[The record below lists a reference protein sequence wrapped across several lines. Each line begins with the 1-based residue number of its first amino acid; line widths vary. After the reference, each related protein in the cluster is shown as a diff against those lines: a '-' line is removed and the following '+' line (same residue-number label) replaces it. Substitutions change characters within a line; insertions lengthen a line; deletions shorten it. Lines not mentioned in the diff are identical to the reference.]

1 MEHGSDWQ
9 DGVEMAHPKNFAEA
23 ASEGVQHQRAV
34 GIDDAF
40 GMASRARRE
49 AHRRAVVFI
58 DLRILEIIAG
68 FSEQLLVVQQSL
80 GYAATTVRNDKH
92 FFERRV
98 GTELL
103 VNRQEDI
110 VNQQEAVAGMPGDGG
125 NFMGMEPEVQGMQ
138 NAAGARHAEE
148 SFEMA
153 GVVPHHGGH
162 AVAGLQSEFR

>member
-9 DGVEMAHPKNFAEA
+9 DGVEMAHPKNFAEV

-40 GMASRARRE
+40 GTASRSRRE

-58 DLRILEIIAG
+58 DPRIWEIITG
-68 FSEQLLVVQQSL
+68 FREQLLVVQQFL
-80 GYAATTVRNDKH
+80 GYVATTIRNDKH

-103 VNRQEDI
+103 VNWQEDKI
-110 VNQQEAVAGMPGDGG
+110 GRE
-125 NFMGMEPEVQGMQ
+125 
-138 NAAGARHAEE
+138 
-148 SFEMA
+148 
-153 GVVPHHGGH
+153 
-162 AVAGLQSEFR
+162 

>member
-1 MEHGSDWQ
+1 MTPLEWPVVPDVKHI
-9 DGVEMAHPKNFAEA
+9 A
-23 ASEGVQHQRAV
+23 
-34 GIDDAF
+34 
-40 GMASRARRE
+40 
-49 AHRRAVVFI
+49 AVVFV
-58 DLRILEIIAG
+58 DLRISEIIAG
-68 FSEQLLVVQQSL
+68 FSEQLLVVQKSV
-80 GYAATTVRNDKH
+80 GYAPTTIRNDNH
-92 FFERRV
+92 FFEGRA

-103 VNRQEDI
+103 VNWQEHI
-110 VNQQEAVAGMPGDGG
+110 VNQQEAIAGMPGDGG

>member
-34 GIDDAF
+34 GIDDTF

-58 DLRILEIIAG
+58 DLGILEIIAG

-125 NFMGMEPEVQGMQ
+125 NFMGMEPEVQGTSRWPEWFHIMEATRSPGC
-138 NAAGARHAEE
+138 NPSFVNPAASRRAR
-148 SFEMA
+148 
-153 GVVPHHGGH
+153 
-162 AVAGLQSEFR
+162 R